1 MKAAGPGNLP
11 AVPIEEH
18 EIVGLE
24 HLAHPDPVALHPE
37 ATHRRVAQRKMTE
50 GHIAMTLHFQDPAS
64 PRKLHQRRVQVR
76 SADALVTTNLVC
88 AI

>member
-37 ATHRRVAQRKMTE
+37 ATHRRVAQRKTTE
-50 GHIAMTLHFQDPAS
+50 GHIAVTLHFQEPAS
-64 PRKLHQRRVQVR
+64 PTNVACKFA